1 MIKLKFVIESNAVLI
16 VIILLSDHSLSHEKL
31 SDLKLSDY
39 MIGSK
44 LVENTWSFKLITF
57 LESVTCMINRLKLW
71 TTSPV
76 CQQILL
82 KFPKKKPYSGR
93 TSENARNFL
102 SGLFVQVT
110 HTKNSMFLYFFF
122 LFGMA
127 WLDFL
132 SLQEEGREFAIYH
145 AVVPGLIFGLV
156 RLGLN
161 SLALHHSV
169 RVSLWPLC

>member
-76 CQQILL
+76 CQQILP
-82 KFPKKKPYSGR
+82 KFPKKK
-93 TSENARNFL
+93 T
-102 SGLFVQVT
+102 
-110 HTKNSMFLYFFF
+110 
-122 LFGMA
+122 
-127 WLDFL
+127 
-132 SLQEEGREFAIYH
+132 I
-145 AVVPGLIFGLV
+145 
-156 RLGLN
+156 
-161 SLALHHSV
+161 
-169 RVSLWPLC
+169 